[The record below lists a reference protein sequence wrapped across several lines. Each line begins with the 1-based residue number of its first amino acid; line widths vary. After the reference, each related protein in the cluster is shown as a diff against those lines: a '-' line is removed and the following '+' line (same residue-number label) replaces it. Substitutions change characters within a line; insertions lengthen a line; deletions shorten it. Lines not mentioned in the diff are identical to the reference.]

1 MDGDYNGDD
10 FPRYNVDISRRSLTS
25 KGGYMKGGQV
35 TTFGR

>member
-10 FPRYNVDISRRSLTS
+10 FPRYNVDIRRSLTS